1 MYVSLL
7 ELNMYQNTKEVLL
20 ININIYK
27 SQQKKEEKKMEEEE
41 ENE

>member
-1 MYVSLL
+1 
-7 ELNMYQNTKEVLL
+7 MYQNTKEVLL

>member
-1 MYVSLL
+1 
-7 ELNMYQNTKEVLL
+7 MYQNTKEVLL

-27 SQQKKEEKKMEEEE
+27 SQQQKKEEKKMEEEE